1 MLLLL
6 GPWKAVVVV
15 GTVGKGFDGARDVGE
30 DGVDLPEDEGSLVT
44 GGLFLTTSSKLG
56 LGFLEPGAG
65 GLSRLTKSLILL
77 PLLSL

>member
-6 GPWKAVVVV
+6 GGWTAVLV
-15 GTVGKGFDGARDVGE
+15 GIAGKSFDGAGDVGE
-30 DGVDLPEDEGSLVT
+30 DGVDLPEDEGNLVT